1 MPPCAPPGCLR
12 ADKNDRFMN
21 PLAPVPTW
29 DGASESL
36 AAMQQAAQSAA
47 MNRGHLIS
55 IASFAAMLCLGA
67 ATPALAA
74 DGMSIPEPS
83 TWALLAMGAA
93 GLIIGRRSGRRPPE
107 E

>member
-1 MPPCAPPGCLR
+1 
-12 ADKNDRFMN
+12 MN
-21 PLAPVPTW
+21 ALAPVPTW

-36 AAMQQAAQSAA
+36 AAMQQSAQIAA
-47 MNRGHLIS
+47 MNRGRLIS
-55 IASFAAMLCLGA
+55 ICSFAAMLCLGGA
-67 ATPALAA
+67 APAMAA
-74 DGMSIPEPS
+74 NGQSIPEPS